1 MVQKILKKQFGIRL
15 GNEQI
20 KNLEEIAD
28 AEDRSIGAIIRRFID
43 EGIEKRKADAGK
55 AKRLA
60 EL

>member
-55 AKRLA
+55 AKRIA

>member
-28 AEDRSIGAIIRRFID
+28 AEDRSIGDIIRRFID